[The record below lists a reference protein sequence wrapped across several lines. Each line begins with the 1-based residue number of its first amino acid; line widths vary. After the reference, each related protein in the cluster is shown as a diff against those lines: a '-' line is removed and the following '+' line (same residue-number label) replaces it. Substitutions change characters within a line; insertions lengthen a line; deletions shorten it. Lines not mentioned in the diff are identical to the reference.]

1 MDRLKHILNA
11 RPPANV
17 KSEPDEAK
25 IRQTLIRAKQAF
37 YQSDRQRNTSYP
49 EFLFCQFLYLK
60 KRWWLLQIAVLLLIW
75 RMLILSDS
83 VDAIRRYIGGLAPV
97 FAMLIIPELWR
108 SRRTD
113 SLEIEGAAF
122 YSLRQIYTARMLLF
136 AMTDT
141 LLLVVFSGLATYTER
156 ISLFELTTQ
165 FFFPL
170 CVTCCICF
178 RFLCS
183 RFTDS
188 EYYAVALSIFW
199 SGIWIFLIMQDE
211 IYRAVLPVV
220 WIGLTAISVLY
231 LAWLIRRVC
240 LSCDSCMEMQTLL

>member
-1 MDRLKHILNA
+1 MDRLRQLPDAGSSADSKA
-11 RPPANV
+11 
-17 KSEPDEAK
+17 EPDEAK
-25 IRQTLIRAKQAF
+25 IRQTLSAAKQAF
-37 YQSDRQRNTSYP
+37 YESDRQQSASYS
-49 EFLFCQFLYLK
+49 EFLLCQFLYLK
-60 KRWWLLQIAVLLLIW
+60 KRWWLLQIAVLLLAW
-75 RMLILSDS
+75 RIPALSGSTDT
-83 VDAIRRYIGGLAPV
+83 IRRYLGGLAPV

-136 AMTDT
+136 AMADT
-141 LLLVVFSGLATYTER
+141 LFLTVFCGLATYTER
-156 ISLFELTTQ
+156 ISFWDLTTQ

-183 RFTDS
+183 RFADS
-188 EYYAVALSIFW
+188 EYYAVGLSVFW
-199 SGIWIFLIMQDE
+199 SGVWIVLLTEDKV
-211 IYRAVLPVV
+211 YRAILPIV
-220 WIGLTAISVLY
+220 WLGLTAASVLY

-240 LSCDSCMEMQTLL
+240 RSCDACMEMQISS